1 MQNQSDFILKQM
13 TEDDL
18 DFDIFI
24 WGMQLKDYFS
34 KYLNHDFYHPLILK
48 KNDQTCGVCQLI
60 QNNNVAWLGLIFV
73 HDEYRNNGLG
83 SLMTQKLLDIGLIA
97 NVQSFLLFATE
108 MGESIYQKLGFEYE
122 EIYIYAK
129 PPDHFPD
136 FICPEVKPFTS
147 DRMNDLFSLDFQITG
162 EDRSKFLSLYL
173 HNAIICQSYGQI
185 VGYYLPS
192 LGTGL
197 INAISEDAAIQL
209 MQYKI
214 NQHQPYFI
222 FPQSNH
228 LAYDFLK
235 SLDYNFES
243 KIPRMIYGKK
253 PNTLFQYMFN
263 RGTGYSG

>member
-1 MQNQSDFILKQM
+1 MLNQSEFFLKQM
-13 TEDDL
+13 TENDL
-18 DFDIFI
+18 DFDFYI
-24 WGMQLKDYFS
+24 WGMQLKDYFA
-34 KYLNHDFYHPLILK
+34 KYLNYEFYLPLIYK
-48 KNDQTCGVCQLI
+48 KNNTTCGVSQMI
-60 QNNNVAWLGLIFV
+60 HNQKVAWLGLIFV
-73 HDEYRNNGLG
+73 HEEFRNHGLG
-83 SLMTQKLLDIGLIA
+83 SLMTQKLIDIGLES
-97 NVQSFLLFATE
+97 NVQTFLLFATE

-122 EIYIYAK
+122 ELYVYAK
-129 PPDHFPD
+129 PPEHFPD
-136 FICPEVKPFTS
+136 FICPEVKPFTP
-147 DRMNDLFSLDFQITG
+147 DRTADLFSLDQQITG
-162 EDRSKFLSLYL
+162 EDRSKYLSLYL

-192 LGTGL
+192 LGTGI

-235 SLDYNFES
+235 SLDYNFDS
-243 KIPRMIYGKK
+243 KIPRMYYGKK